1 MGWPCPQNTKVA
13 FIRGAL
19 SGKRSQGGQ
28 KSRFKD
34 TLKASLKSLDINVD
48 TWEDVAQDR
57 MSWRHSIFEGCQVAE
72 KRRIAEA
79 QRKREQR
86 KTRPTKQLLQTLHMS
101 ARLQQD
107 VPCPNWPYKS
117 HSDTSHPATYLTKM
131 LRSSSKI
138 DGRTTTTTTTQQS
151 DS

>member
-1 MGWPCPQNTKVA
+1 M
-13 FIRGAL
+13 
-19 SGKRSQGGQ
+19 GKRSQGGQ

-86 KTRPTKQLLQTLHMS
+86 KTRPTKPTTADTAHVCPTCS
-101 ARLQQD
+101 RTFRARIGLI
-107 VPCPNWPYKS
+107 S
-117 HSDTSHPATYLTKM
+117 HT
-131 LRSSSKI
+131 
-138 DGRTTTTTTTQQS
+138 RTHRIPPPI
-151 DS
+151 